1 MLSLLPLLMLNPP
14 LQLMLMPGMDMAMVT
29 TAMDTD
35 MDMATDMVT
44 VDTMD
49 MDTTMARGL
58 LMLSLLPGMDMDM
71 VVMVIMD
78 MVITDMVIMVM
89 DMVMSMDTT
98 VESKTLS
105 WLGVTQVV
113 TQTRVQFLK

>member
-1 MLSLLPLLMLNPP
+1 
-14 LQLMLMPGMDMAMVT
+14 
-29 TAMDTD
+29 MDTA

-58 LMLSLLPGMDMDM
+58 LMLSLLPLLMLNPPLQLMLMPGTGMDMVTTAMDTD
-71 VVMVIMD
+71 MD
-78 MVITDMVIMVM
+78 MAITDMVIMVM
-89 DMVMSMDTT
+89 DMVMAMDTT

>member
-1 MLSLLPLLMLNPP
+1 MAMDMATDMVTVDTMDMDTTMARGLLMLSLLPL
-14 LQLMLMPGMDMAMVT
+14 LMLMPGMDMAMVT

-35 MDMATDMVT
+35 MDMAMDMVT

-89 DMVMSMDTT
+89 
-98 VESKTLS
+98 
-105 WLGVTQVV
+105 
-113 TQTRVQFLK
+113 

>member
-1 MLSLLPLLMLNPP
+1 MARGLLMLSLLPLLMLNPP
-14 LQLMLMPGMDMAMVT
+14 LQLMLMPGMDMAM
-29 TAMDTD
+29 
-35 MDMATDMVT
+35 DMVT

-49 MDTTMARGL
+49 TDTTMARGL

-71 VVMVIMD
+71 VVMVI
-78 MVITDMVIMVM
+78 TDMVIMVM
-89 DMVMSMDTT
+89 DMVMAMDTT

-113 TQTRVQFLK
+113 

>member
-1 MLSLLPLLMLNPP
+1 
-14 LQLMLMPGMDMAMVT
+14 MLMPGMDMAMVT
-29 TAMDTD
+29 MA
-35 MDMATDMVT
+35 MDMATDMVTDMVT

-49 MDTTMARGL
+49 TDTTMARGL

-78 MVITDMVIMVM
+78 MVIMVM
-89 DMVMSMDTT
+89 DMVMAMDTT

>member
-1 MLSLLPLLMLNPP
+1 MDMDTNMARGLLMLSLLPLPMLSPP

-29 TAMDTD
+29 TAMDTA
-35 MDMATDMVT
+35 MDMATVMVT
-44 VDTMD
+44 
-49 MDTTMARGL
+49 
-58 LMLSLLPGMDMDM
+58 
-71 VVMVIMD
+71 MD

-89 DMVMSMDTT
+89 DMVMAMDTT

>member
-1 MLSLLPLLMLNPP
+1 
-14 LQLMLMPGMDMAMVT
+14 
-29 TAMDTD
+29 MDT
-35 MDMATDMVT
+35 
-44 VDTMD
+44 
-49 MDTTMARGL
+49 DTTMARGL

-78 MVITDMVIMVM
+78 MVIMDMVITDMVIMVM
-89 DMVMSMDTT
+89 DMVMAMDTT

-113 TQTRVQFLK
+113 TQTRVQSLK

>member
-29 TAMDTD
+29 
-35 MDMATDMVT
+35 MA

-49 MDTTMARGL
+49 TDTTMARGL

-89 DMVMSMDTT
+89 VMVMAMDTT

>member
-1 MLSLLPLLMLNPP
+1 
-14 LQLMLMPGMDMAMVT
+14 
-29 TAMDTD
+29 
-35 MDMATDMVT
+35 
-44 VDTMD
+44 
-49 MDTTMARGL
+49 
-58 LMLSLLPGMDMDM
+58 MDMDM

-78 MVITDMVIMVM
+78 MVITDMVIMAM
-89 DMVMSMDTT
+89 DMT